1 MVNVAITDSK
11 VIVATLPR
19 SRSIND
25 EKKKVLSP
33 RRKCDFLST
42 SSVEMSRH
50 VVDDHRYSLKQ
61 QQSVTSGQT
70 SNVNTKE

>member
-11 VIVATLPR
+11 VIVATLPLADR

-25 EKKKVLSP
+25 DKKKP
-33 RRKCDFLST
+33 WRKCDFLST